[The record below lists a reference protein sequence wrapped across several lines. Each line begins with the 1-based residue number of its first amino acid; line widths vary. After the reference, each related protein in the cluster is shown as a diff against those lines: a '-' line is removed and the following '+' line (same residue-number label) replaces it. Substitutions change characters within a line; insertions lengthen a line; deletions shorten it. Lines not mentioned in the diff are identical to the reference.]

1 MARPLRR
8 KMNQFKDSV
17 VRRPP
22 RALPGANGVRCRFVA
37 LTMKHDD
44 TRMPM
49 TAHRR
54 LIALRRLAWACV
66 LLMLV
71 VTSAS
76 AWLRLAQARPGCFDW
91 PACRSPDRPPAAAVA
106 PAGLGEPT
114 VLALVRGTHRVAA
127 TLVLLVVLAVCALA
141 LARAPRHW
149 DVGRPALALLV
160 LALGLS
166 VLGIVTPGS
175 RAIGVLLGNL
185 LGGLLMLALSWRL
198 ATQLAG
204 WPGSSPVLSRW
215 ALVGAA
221 AWAAQAALGAL
232 SGSGQMGAA
241 PVAHMALA
249 LLAGTCAVGVGW
261 AAHQQ
266 GRHVEGTGLL
276 ALTGLQFALAAAATG
291 NAATPALV
299 LLHNAG
305 AALGLALLLG
315 LARAADRGRA

>member
-1 MARPLRR
+1 
-8 KMNQFKDSV
+8 MNQFKDSV
-17 VRRPP
+17 VRLPP
-22 RALPGANGVRCRFVA
+22 GTLRRADGVRRQFVA

-44 TRMPM
+44 TRIPM

-54 LIALRRLAWACV
+54 SIPLRRLAWACV

-91 PACRSPDRPPAAAVA
+91 PACRSPDRPPAAAIA
-106 PAGLGEPT
+106 PAGMGEPA

-141 LARAPRHW
+141 LARSPRRW

-175 RAIGVLLGNL
+175 RAPGVLLGNL
-185 LGGLLMLALSWRL
+185 LGGLLMLGVSWRL
-198 ATQLAG
+198 ATQLTG

-215 ALVGAA
+215 AQAGAT

-232 SGSGQMGAA
+232 SGGGQMGAA

-249 LLAGTCAVGVGW
+249 LLAGTCAVAVGW
-261 AAHQQ
+261 AARQQ
-266 GRHVEGTGLL
+266 GRRVEGTGLL
-276 ALTGLQFALAAAATG
+276 ALTGLQFLLAAAAAG
-291 NAATPALV
+291 SAAAPALV

-305 AALGLALLLG
+305 AALGVALLLG
-315 LARAADRGRA
+315 LARAAERGQT